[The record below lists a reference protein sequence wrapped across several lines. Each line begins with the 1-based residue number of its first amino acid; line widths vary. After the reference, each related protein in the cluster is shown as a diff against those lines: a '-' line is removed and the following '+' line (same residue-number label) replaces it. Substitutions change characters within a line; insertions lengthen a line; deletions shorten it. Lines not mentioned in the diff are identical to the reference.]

1 MWKRNVLFLVLCL
14 TGLVAVSAGLL
25 RRERVEHPRHFWS
38 QRYAEPDYRTVI
50 DKVNGEFR
58 AHWQNVGVEPAPRA
72 DDLMIARRLSLGLTG
87 TIPSLEEIRK
97 LEKVP
102 PEDRVEWWVSR
113 LLEDRRYSDYIAERL
128 ARAFV
133 GTDNG
138 PFLVYRRR
146 RFVTWL
152 SDRLFEDDPRYALR
166 YDALV
171 RKLLAEDGLWTDKPA
186 VNFVTATLDP
196 NNDNKPDPIRLAGRT
211 SRAFLGLRI
220 DCLQCHDDKLGHV
233 SLGSPDHTRDGQ
245 QSDFHQLAAFFGSVE
260 NSPLGVREKEKTDGY
275 KYKYLHAE
283 QDDTI
288 PPVVPYFPNLVEKND
303 SLRWQLAQ
311 WVTHKENKP
320 FARAVV
326 NRFWALMFGRPL
338 VQPIDDIPLFGP
350 FPPAL
355 ETLSEDFVQH
365 NYDLRRLI
373 RVIAATEVF
382 QRDSRADFPIE
393 KRHEAAWAAFPLSR
407 LRPEQVAGG
416 VIQAAS
422 VTTIDASSH
431 IISQLTKFGETN
443 NFVERY
449 GDMGEDEFTDRGGT
463 ITQRLLMM
471 NGELV
476 KERTREHPILN
487 ASTRIAALS
496 PDVPTAVDTA
506 YLTVLTRRPTAKE
519 RECFVHQISDAPKG
533 QRNEELEDLFW
544 SLLNS
549 TEFSWNH

>member
-1 MWKRNVLFLVLCL
+1 MWKRNVLFVALCL
-14 TGLVAVSAGLL
+14 TGLIAVSAGLL
-25 RRERVEHPRHFWS
+25 RRERVEHPRHFWP
-38 QRYAEPDYRTVI
+38 QRYAEPDYRAVI
-50 DKVNGEFR
+50 DAVNGEFR
-58 AHWQNVGVEPAPRA
+58 ASWQKAGVEPAPRA
-72 DDLMIARRLSLGLTG
+72 DDLLIARRLSLGLTG

-138 PFLVYRRR
+138 PFLVFRRR
-146 RFVTWL
+146 RFVAWI
-152 SDRLFEDDPRYALR
+152 SDRLFEGDLP

-171 RKLLAEDGLWTDKPA
+171 RKLLAEDGLWTDKPE
-186 VNFVTATLDP
+186 VNFVTASLDQ

-211 SRAFLGLRI
+211 TRAFLGLRI

-233 SLGSPDHTRDGQ
+233 SLGEPGHTRDGQ
-245 QSDFHQLAAFFGSVE
+245 QSDFHQLAAFFGKVE
-260 NSPLGVREKEKTDGY
+260 NSALGVRENKAAKGY
-275 KYKYLHAE
+275 NYKYLHGE
-283 QDDTI
+283 KDETI
-288 PPVVPYFPNLVEKND
+288 PPVVPYFPELLDKHD
-303 SLRWQLAQ
+303 SLRGQLAQ

-326 NRFWALMFGRPL
+326 NRFWALMLGRPL

-355 ETLSEDFVQH
+355 ETLAADFVQH
-365 NYDLRRLI
+365 DYDLRRLI
-373 RVIAATEVF
+373 RVMAATEVF

-393 KRHEAAWAAFPLSR
+393 KRHEEAWAVFPLSR

-431 IISQLTKFGETN
+431 IIAQLTKYGETN

-476 KERTREHPILN
+476 KERTKENPILN
-487 ASTRIAALS
+487 ASTRIASFS

-506 YLTVLTRRPTAKE
+506 YLTILTRRPSPKE
-519 RECFVHQISDAPKG
+519 RECFARQISDAP
-533 QRNEELEDLFW
+533 QRERNSDLEDLFW
-544 SLLNS
+544 TLLNS